1 MWIILTPFYFIIIF
15 CSAAHAA
22 PQGGKSCQNWQTISP
37 APTTDRAI
45 ASLLFLCCSASIFW
59 LPTGNLA
66 SVSLTELSELFV
78 ECILEAVCAS
88 SRYILCPA
96 WSLLSHGWSRL
107 DRFVMVNIKFVYSYI
122 WVNFHAFLMP
132 FIVESLNWVI
142 VHRVSLFGGTLFVA
156 FWPSLKASYT
166 VCCIK
171 PVSIHR
177 YFIRIYTIIITNT
190 VTSNFFKKV
199 FNLVKTFLMWQ
210 TTPRWCSIIGT

>member
-1 MWIILTPFYFIIIF
+1 MWIVLIPFCFTIIF
-15 CSAAHAA
+15 GSAAHAA
-22 PQGGKSCQNWQTISP
+22 PQGGKGCQNWQKISP
-37 APTTDRAI
+37 APTTDREI
-45 ASLLFLCCSASIFW
+45 ASFLFLCCSASIFW

-66 SVSLTELSELFV
+66 SVSLTELSELFM
-78 ECILEAVCAS
+78 ECVLDAVCAS
-88 SRYILCPA
+88 SCYILCPV
-96 WSLLSHGWSRL
+96 WSLLSHRWSRL
-107 DRFVMVNIKFVYSYI
+107 DRFVMVNINFVYSYI

-132 FIVESLNWVI
+132 FIVESLDWVI
-142 VHRVSLFGGTLFVA
+142 VHSVSLFGGTLFVA
-156 FWPSLKASYT
+156 FRPSLKASYT

-171 PVSIHR
+171 PVSIHP